1 MPVSLWNLRQEGG
14 EVIPREVICQVIELG
29 INVQRAEMKAVSG
42 LVTLAACAYSA
53 CSCLY
58 GTGGRPPPPSYHS
71 GIARADCPTE
81 SPRGMRL
88 ARWEG
93 AP

>member
-53 CSCLY
+53 CSCL
-58 GTGGRPPPPSYHS
+58 
-71 GIARADCPTE
+71 
-81 SPRGMRL
+81 
-88 ARWEG
+88 
-93 AP
+93 